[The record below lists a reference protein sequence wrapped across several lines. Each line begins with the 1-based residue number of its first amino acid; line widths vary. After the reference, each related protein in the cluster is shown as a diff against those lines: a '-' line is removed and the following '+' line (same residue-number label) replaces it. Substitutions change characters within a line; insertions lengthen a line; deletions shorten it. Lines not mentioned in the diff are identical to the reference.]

1 MSVQPSPEPSGS
13 LSEDIPH
20 CSVDLRPRLHIRLAT
35 EPSKIAE
42 VSSEVI
48 RLAERFMP
56 GIPHFL
62 SIDGDSMVL
71 CVQHGTF
78 RVWQTDM
85 LACRLAR
92 IHGIFHV
99 NAEQKTA
106 VDGVIYRALLQGR
119 SRAGC
124 FDK

>member
-1 MSVQPSPEPSGS
+1 
-13 LSEDIPH
+13 
-20 CSVDLRPRLHIRLAT
+20 LHIRLVT
-35 EPSKIAE
+35 ETSKIAA

-48 RLAERFMP
+48 RLAECFMP

-78 RVWQTDM
+78 RVWQADM

-92 IHGIFHV
+92 IQGISHV
-99 NAEQKTA
+99 DAEQRTA

-119 SRAGC
+119 SRAGRSN
-124 FDK
+124 K